1 MKRTLMNINILYI
14 IGSPPLSSQV
24 PVRLKVVDRSQPIFD
39 RQFYSATVA
48 EDADSHTPVVT
59 VTAHSQLNRK
69 LIYTIVGGN
78 EHQTFAMEHEE
89 GRYSVFSIFYNFDH
103 YFVI

>member
-1 MKRTLMNINILYI
+1 M
-14 IGSPPLSSQV
+14 
-24 PVRLKVVDRSQPIFD
+24 DRSQPIFD

-48 EDADSHTPVVT
+48 ENADAHTPIVT
-59 VTAHSQLNRK
+59 VTARSQLNRK

-89 GRYSVFSIFYNFDH
+89 GNAKSLKFLSKRYLH
-103 YFVI
+103 VIL

>member
-1 MKRTLMNINILYI
+1 MLLNSPCSSSA
-14 IGSPPLSSQV
+14 GSPPLSSQV

-48 EDADSHTPVVT
+48 EDADTHTPIVT
-59 VTAHSQLNRK
+59 VVAHSQLNRK

-89 GRYSVFSIFYNFDH
+89 GDWFGAP
-103 YFVI
+103 